1 MLMRLL
7 APLLVA
13 STLALFGTGIAL
25 AELGQTE
32 IRFAWA
38 AGTSVVI
45 VNVVGADLTAAEAQR
60 VAALAGPSS

>member
-45 VNVVGADLTAAEAQR
+45 VNVVAR
-60 VAALAGPSS
+60 I